1 MSAAGYTH
9 EITRPVLPW
18 LQAFAVISSVR
29 GTAPLKTRQM
39 WWALFLGVAMVTTQ
53 VHGSIKAPIKCI

>member
-1 MSAAGYTH
+1 M
-9 EITRPVLPW
+9 LPW

-53 VHGSIKAPIKCI
+53 VHRWQHQDPDEMHVT